1 MTDRKAA
8 KNANDYIRL
17 WAPHCASYFEGNYM
31 TPIRT
36 FASSTLIAV
45 SLLLGACTTPV
56 NPDTNKVAFRGTLS
70 ASEEVPP
77 GNSTGT
83 GTFKA
88 TFDTQTRMLNW
99 TVTYSGLTGPVVA
112 GHFHGPAL
120 LGQNAGVALGFSGSL
135 ESPIKGSATLTPA
148 QTADFMSGKW
158 YVNLHT
164 ATNKGGEVRAQAL
177 LER

>member
-1 MTDRKAA
+1 MT
-8 KNANDYIRL
+8 N
-17 WAPHCASYFEGNYM
+17 
-31 TPIRT
+31 IRT
-36 FASSTLIAV
+36 LTSSILMTA

-56 NPDTNKVAFRGTLS
+56 NPDATRVAFRGTLS

-77 GNSTGT
+77 GTSTGT
-83 GTFKA
+83 GSLKA
-88 TFDTQTRMLNW
+88 IFDTQSNLLTW

-135 ESPIKGSATLTPA
+135 ESPIKGTATLTPA
-148 QTADFMSGKW
+148 QAADFMSGKW

-164 ATNKGGEVRAQAL
+164 AANKGGEVRAQAL
-177 LER
+177 LEP

>member
-1 MTDRKAA
+1 MT
-8 KNANDYIRL
+8 
-17 WAPHCASYFEGNYM
+17 F
-31 TPIRT
+31 TRT
-36 FASSTLIAV
+36 LGGAVLIAA
-45 SLLLGACTTPV
+45 SLLLTACTTPV
-56 NPDTNKVAFRGTLS
+56 NSDTNLVAFSGKLS

-83 GTFKA
+83 GTLKA
-88 TFDTQTRMLNW
+88 TFNVQSNLLAW

-135 ESPIKGSATLTPA
+135 DSPIKGSATLTPA
-148 QTADFMSGKW
+148 QAADFMSGKW

-164 ATNKGGEVRAQAL
+164 AANKGGEIRAQAL
-177 LER
+177 LMP

>member
-1 MTDRKAA
+1 
-8 KNANDYIRL
+8 
-17 WAPHCASYFEGNYM
+17 M

-36 FASSTLIAV
+36 LTNSLFLAT

-56 NPDTNKVAFRGTLS
+56 NPDTNVVAFSGKLT
-70 ASEEVPP
+70 ANEEVPP
-77 GNSTGT
+77 GSSTGT
-83 GTFKA
+83 GSLKA
-88 TFDTQTRMLNW
+88 TFDTKSNLLVW

-135 ESPIKGSATLTPA
+135 DSPIRGSATLTPA
-148 QTADFMSGKW
+148 QAADFMSGKW

-164 ATNKGGEVRAQAL
+164 AANKGGEIRAQAL
-177 LER
+177 LAP